1 MSKLVR
7 FTWICTKMGDSQ
19 ARELIHNLICLL
31 KVKMNLSSQELY
43 YTKPQL
49 SSFDCLF
56 QITIII
62 IYDILSLYKYVLS
75 AYHVPEIQSLKHCT
89 AIEWKM
95 HRVRRWGGGCSISFP
110 PFWISTLAKD
120 LFTNRFIANCQIHWI
135 IRKIIIFLYHDD
147 FMYVNNLMFSR

>member
-49 SSFDCLF
+49 SSVDCLF

-75 AYHVPEIQSLKHCT
+75 AYHAPGTILSNYLILTHLIFLKT
-89 AIEWKM
+89 FWDRA
-95 HRVRRWGGGCSISFP
+95 SIGYFLVN
-110 PFWISTLAKD
+110 IAKD
-120 LFTNRFIANCQIHWI
+120 ILCI
-135 IRKIIIFLYHDD
+135 
-147 FMYVNNLMFSR
+147 